1 MRKYY
6 QLVLFILS
14 IVSLVCFLIYK
25 HEYDRLRNVLE
36 VLNVFGSTVTDGP
49 QALASCSEICHN
61 GSLEFIPD
69 FWHKYSELE
78 VYSAFKTANEK
89 GWSIN
94 SLAIVT
100 GNLSVLFKQI
110 SCALVSGDVSDD
122 KFEGTIEWKRIETDN
137 ASMAYT
143 VVCNVPEMIGNSHLL
158 SLYNS
163 KTPSEILNVPLH
175 LGPAHLKEKATSLC
189 ILSNDP
195 YWHVGDLSD
204 FIQYYTLLGVDSFYL
219 YHRGIG
225 DQVISALKE
234 LARTSSNV
242 TVHLTTWNLPSQST
256 SVPFLDFALISHDCA
271 WRHGAKRG
279 PAVTVQFGHFLSLPK
294 GLGIKDFL
302 AETQSHSTETSFEV
316 RIPLQTICANSS
328 EIEASPIRRA
338 RMINPKKQETR
349 SGLLRWT
356 EAPNHPGNPET
367 ATFDSQAVKLLTL
380 ESCRTT
386 NSREKGDEQAV
397 RNFQAVARNIPR
409 LRNYG

>member
-49 QALASCSEICHN
+49 QAIAGNPGICHN

-94 SLAIVT
+94 SLAIAT
-100 GNLSVLFKQI
+100 GNLSVLLKQI
-110 SCALVSGDVSDD
+110 SCALVSEDISDD
-122 KFEGTIEWKRIETDN
+122 KFEGTIEWKRIETDE
-137 ASMAYT
+137 AMAYT

-163 KTPSEILNVPLH
+163 KTPSEILNIPLH
-175 LGPAHLKEKATSLC
+175 LGPAYLKEQATSLC
-189 ILSNDP
+189 IISNDP

-204 FIQYYTLLGVDSFYL
+204 FIQYYTLLGADSFYV

-234 LARTSSNV
+234 LARSFKNI

-279 PAVTVQFGHFLSLPK
+279 PAVTVQFGHFLSLPN
-294 GLGIKDFL
+294 GWRIKDFL
-302 AETQSHSTETSFEV
+302 AKTKGQSTEPSFEV
-316 RIPLQTICANSS
+316 RIPLQAICVNSS
-328 EIEASPIRRA
+328 EIEASPMRRT

-349 SGLLRWT
+349 SGILRWT

-367 ATFDSQAVKLLTL
+367 AQLGSNAVKLLTL
-380 ESCRTT
+380 EPCRATT
-386 NSREKGDEQAV
+386 NRKKGDEQAV
-397 RNFQAVARNIPR
+397 SNFQAIARHIPR
-409 LRNYG
+409 LSNYG

>member
-36 VLNVFGSTVTDGP
+36 VLNVFGSIVTDGP
-49 QALASCSEICHN
+49 QAITGNPEICHN
-61 GSLEFIPD
+61 GSLEYIPD
-69 FWHKYSELE
+69 FWHQYSDLE
-78 VYSAFKTANEK
+78 VYSAFKTVNEK

-94 SLAIVT
+94 TLAIVT
-100 GNLSVLFKQI
+100 GNLSLLFKQI
-110 SCALVSGDVSDD
+110 SCALISEDVSDD

-143 VVCNVPEMIGNSHLL
+143 IVCNVPEMIGNSYLL

-175 LGPAHLKEKATSLC
+175 LGTAHLKEKATSLC
-189 ILSNDP
+189 IVSNNP

-204 FIQYYTLLGVDSFYL
+204 FIQYYTLLGADSFYL

-234 LARTSSNV
+234 LTRSFNNI

-256 SVPFLDFALISHDCA
+256 SVPFLDFALISQDCA
-271 WRHGAKRG
+271 WRHEAKRG
-279 PAVTVQFGHFLSLPK
+279 PSVTVQFGHFLSLPN
-294 GLGIKDFL
+294 GWGIKDFL
-302 AETQSHSTETSFEV
+302 SKTKGHSTEPSFEV
-316 RIPLQTICANSS
+316 RIPLQAICANSS

-356 EAPNHPGNPET
+356 EAPNHPSNPET
-367 ATFDSQAVKLLTL
+367 ATLGSTAVKLLTL
-380 ESCRTT
+380 EHCRTT
-386 NSREKGDEQAV
+386 TSRKKSDEQAV
-397 RNFQAVARNIPR
+397 RNFQAVAQNIPR

>member
-6 QLVLFILS
+6 QLILFILL
-14 IVSLVCFLIYK
+14 IVSLVCFVIYK

-36 VLNVFGSTVTDGP
+36 VLNVFGSTVTDEP
-49 QALASCSEICHN
+49 QATASTSRICHN

-100 GNLSVLFKQI
+100 GNLSILLKQS

-143 VVCNVPEMIGNSHLL
+143 IICNVPEMIGNSHLF
-158 SLYNS
+158 SLYDS
-163 KTPSEILNVPLH
+163 KKSSESLNLPLH
-175 LGPAHLKEKATSLC
+175 LGPAHLKDTATSLC
-189 ILSNDP
+189 VLSNDP
-195 YWHVGDLSD
+195 YWQAGDLSD
-204 FIQYYTLLGVDSFYL
+204 FIQYYSLLGVDNFYL

-234 LARTSSNV
+234 SAQTFDNI
-242 TVHLTTWNLPSQST
+242 TVHLATWNRLTQS
-256 SVPFLDFALISHDCA
+256 SSFPFLDFALISHDCA

-294 GLGIKDFL
+294 GLTLKGFL
-302 AETQSHSTETSFEV
+302 AKTKGHSSEPSFEV
-316 RIPLQTICANSS
+316 RLPLQPICANASV
-328 EIEASPIRRA
+328 IEASPIRRA

-349 SGLLRWT
+349 SDVLRWT

-367 ATFDSQAVKLLTL
+367 ATTGDQAIKLLTL
-380 ESCRTT
+380 EPCRAM
-386 NSREKGDEQAV
+386 NSRKKSDDQAV
-397 RNFQAVARNIPR
+397 RNFQAIARNIPR
-409 LRNYG
+409 LKNYG